1 MSNGCICWVIALAS
15 EAKSLIEE
23 FKMYLMPGD
32 TLFPIYKNKNENEWL
47 VITGVGQLNIAS
59 GVSYLYSLCPYS
71 KTSFWINFGIAGA
84 GKNVGDI
91 GEPFLI
97 NELRHHDFKKIY
109 YPFILPNL
117 KLKNAMLKTYNK
129 PQNNYKRSF
138 LFDMEG
144 WVFYNI
150 VQKKITREL
159 IAVVKIISDNSPE
172 TILSINKN
180 FINKFIKDK
189 IEYLMTLRDFGFSLS
204 DLETERKK
212 EHFLFVDITE
222 KFHFTF
228 SQCQQL
234 KNFLIRWDVNFP
246 ERSLFSEIKDLNDAK
261 SILDYMES
269 SLKHHKLKWE

>member
-1 MSNGCICWVIALAS
+1 MNNGCICWVIALAS
-15 EAKSLIEE
+15 EAKSLIKD

-47 VITGVGQLNIAS
+47 VITGVGQLNVAS

-150 VQKKITREL
+150 VQKKITR
-159 IAVVKIISDNSPE
+159 
-172 TILSINKN
+172 
-180 FINKFIKDK
+180 
-189 IEYLMTLRDFGFSLS
+189 
-204 DLETERKK
+204 
-212 EHFLFVDITE
+212 
-222 KFHFTF
+222 
-228 SQCQQL
+228 
-234 KNFLIRWDVNFP
+234 
-246 ERSLFSEIKDLNDAK
+246 
-261 SILDYMES
+261 
-269 SLKHHKLKWE
+269 

>member
-15 EAKSLIEE
+15 EAKTLIKE

-47 VITGVGQLNIAS
+47 VITGVGQLNAAS

-117 KLKNAMLKTYNK
+117 KLKNAMLKTYNR

-159 IAVVKIISDNSPE
+159 IAIVKIISDNSPE

-180 FINKFIKDK
+180 SINKFIKDK
-189 IEYLMTLRDFGFSLS
+189 IEYLMPLRDFGLSLS
-204 DLETERKK
+204 NQETERKK
-212 EHFLFVDITE
+212 EHLLFVDITE

-228 SQCQQL
+228 SQSQQL

-246 ERSLFSEIKDLNDAK
+246 KRPLFSEIKDLSDSK

-269 SLKHHKLKWE
+269 SLKNHKLKWE